1 MRSNGVF
8 RIFYNYTVL
17 LHIIFVLT
25 LRARGIIFVCAVS
38 HSLMQEVVMAK
49 ERSFP
54 DGAAGSGSGL
64 PDAGTQ
70 MELPGTADTYRQTLE
85 NAVNKAVHE
94 VMELETR
101 LRQARLAERKAR
113 SALAA
118 L

>member
-8 RIFYNYTVL
+8 RIFYNYRVL
-17 LHIIFVLT
+17 LHIIFLLT

-38 HSLMQEVVMAK
+38 HSLMQEVVMSRK
-49 ERSFP
+49 FP

-64 PDAGTQ
+64 PDADAGTQ

-113 SALAA
+113 AALAA